1 MVLLSLLLLPRISIA
16 EDIIKVVM
24 LGTPNDPLP
33 SEQAENIDGFAGKV
47 FINGKFHTGSIEVI
61 QDRAGL
67 YVVKKLPLEEYIE
80 GVIVSETNKDWELE
94 ALKAKAVIS
103 RTNATLYRTN
113 NSGAKYH
120 LASTLP
126 HLLYRGGNADPLVSR
141 AVKATKGEI
150 LTYNGLLIKALFYFT
165 NSEKSKLHARTRM
178 GALDM
183 ARKGKDYKEILKD
196 YYPDMIIQNNK
207 EFYSRKNSSDQTADN
222 IQTN

>member
-16 EDIIKVVM
+16 EDIIKVIM
-24 LGTPNDPLP
+24 LGNPNDPLP

-126 HLLYRGGNADPLVSR
+126 HLLYRGENADPLVSR
-141 AVKATKGEI
+141 AVKATKGEV

-165 NSEKSKLHARTRM
+165 NNEEGKLHARTRL

-183 ARKGKDYKEILKD
+183 AREGKDYKEILRY
-196 YYPDMIIQNNK
+196 YYPDMIIQHNR
-207 EFYSRKNSSDQTADN
+207 EFYSRKNSSSQTADN
-222 IQTN
+222 IQNN